1 MSSFPARISYGHD
14 HTYNASFTPGT
25 SGDAFIPGE
34 FVAYDTSADTM
45 KRCGADPTAIAGIAE
60 VTSGDASVITPNGKV
75 PIRILTGGGVVLAL
89 SSTTVP
95 TEAMVGD
102 SYGITRSAAGFWRV
116 DTSKTTTSSRVRV
129 VAVDIPTE
137 TFFCVVHAN
146 LLQFSNL
153 VVATS

>member
-25 SGDAFIPGE
+25 SGDAFIPGDL
-34 FVAYDTSADTM
+34 VAYDTSADTV
-45 KRCGADPTAIAGIAE
+45 KRCGTNPTSIAGIAE
-60 VTSGDASVITPNGKV
+60 VTSGDAAVITPSGKV
-75 PIRILTGGGVVLAL
+75 PVRILTGGGVVLAL
-89 SSTTVP
+89 SSTTTP

-102 SYGITRSAAGFWRV
+102 SYGITRSAAGFWQL
-116 DTSKTTTSSRVRV
+116 DTSKTTTSSRMKV

-137 TFFCVVHAN
+137 TFFCVPHAN
-146 LLQFSNL
+146 LLQFASL